1 LKREQDLAKL
11 EQYKSFY
18 KTADTDEDRQAWKIE
33 IGLLTAELFKGKEL
47 QAEIEK
53 AEAEEAALLEE

>member
-1 LKREQDLAKL
+1 L